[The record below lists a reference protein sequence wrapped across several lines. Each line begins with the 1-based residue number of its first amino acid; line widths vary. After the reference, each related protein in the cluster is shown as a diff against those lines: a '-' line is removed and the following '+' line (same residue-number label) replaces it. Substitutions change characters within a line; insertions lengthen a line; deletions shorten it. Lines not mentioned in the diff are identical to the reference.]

1 MVQQWTCDVDWS
13 GQQRTCDVM
22 MACVELQVTIMIVMM
37 MVMMLM
43 VMVMMLMACVDIH
56 TYIHTYIHTCISTWI
71 AVVTAR
77 RSLKIIRPRP
87 AIMAASWSSL

>member
-13 GQQRTCDVM
+13 GQQWTCDVM

-37 MVMMLM
+37 MVMML
-43 VMVMMLMACVDIH
+43 LACVDIH
-56 TYIHTYIHTCISTWI
+56 TYIHTRISTWI

>member
-13 GQQRTCDVM
+13 GQQWICDVM

-37 MVMMLM
+37 MML
-43 VMVMMLMACVDIH
+43 VACVDIH
-56 TYIHTYIHTCISTWI
+56 TYIHTCIATWI